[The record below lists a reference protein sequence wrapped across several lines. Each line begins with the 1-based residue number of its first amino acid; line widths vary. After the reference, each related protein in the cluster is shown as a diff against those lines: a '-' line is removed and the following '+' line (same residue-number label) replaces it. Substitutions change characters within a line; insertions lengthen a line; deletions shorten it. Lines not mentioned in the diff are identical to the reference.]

1 MNPHLIIAEDKHR
14 AAPGSIR
21 SAQFRRMIA
30 LVWPHRRFIA
40 RGIVAGVGYAVFSAV
55 SVAALVPVLK
65 VLLSEEGLHGW
76 VDRASAEV
84 RLGAEL
90 DLYRPAD
97 DAGGARADVSAVVI
111 QRIRG
116 EPLRRAEV
124 PALSLIHAVAGQ
136 RLAPRECLRRIAEWD
151 ADEPVRIGITSI
163 ANAAGQPVERAVDL
177 RPLGIHWRA
186 GRWAASLVPRAVTR
200 QARYQGLLY
209 VLVAVAAAVIISNTF
224 RFLAEYCISVGTFRA
239 MMDLRRALYRKVLR
253 LPMSFFTHNIS
264 DLVSRFVQDVQE
276 IQRGVLALFGRMFH
290 EPIRAVALFC
300 LAVSMNW
307 RLTLV
312 TLAIA
317 PWAILLFWYVGRS
330 IRKANQ
336 RLLLGYGRMIGA
348 LEATLTAM
356 TTIKAYTSEHAE
368 RKRLWRIDRRM
379 FIEQIRIAAL
389 QAFLRPMLEVIGVI
403 AIVVV
408 AAWLGGQVIDGDI
421 KLDQFG
427 ALVFVFIMMFQP
439 LRTVGDLYARVQ
451 RAAAGAERIFSV
463 LDSPVEEDVLDGGAP
478 LAPLRHSIEFRDVVF
493 SYPGAAAPA
502 INGAT
507 LSVNRGEVVA
517 IVGPN
522 GSGKTTLMNLLLRFY
537 DPQQGR
543 ILFDGSDIREAT
555 LQSLREQISLV
566 TQDAVV
572 FAVSMGDNIA
582 YGAPDATEQQII
594 DAARRAYA
602 EDFIQALPDGYD
614 TVSGDRGSTLSGG
627 QRQRLSIARA
637 ILRDAPILIFDEAT
651 SQIDTE
657 SEMRIQTA
665 LREFSSGRTT
675 FVIAHR
681 LSTIKFAHRIV
692 VLDEGQVIDTGTH
705 EQLLARCPLYQILCR
720 TQLVE

>member
-1 MNPHLIIAEDKHR
+1 MNPHFVIADDKHR

-21 SAQFRRMIA
+21 SPQFRRMIG
-30 LVWPHRRFIA
+30 LVWPHRRFIV
-40 RGIVAGVGYAVFSAV
+40 RGIFAGVGYAVFSAV

-76 VDRASAEV
+76 VDRTSAEA

-90 DLYRPAD
+90 DVYRPAD
-97 DAGGARADVSAVVI
+97 DAAEAPADLSAVVI

-124 PALSLIHAVAGQ
+124 PALSLIHTVAGRQ
-136 RLAPRECLRRIAEWD
+136 LAPRECFRRIAEWD
-151 ADEPVRIGITSI
+151 ADEAVRIGITSI
-163 ANAAGQPVERAVDL
+163 ANAAGQPVERAVEL
-177 RPLGIHWRA
+177 RALGIHWRA
-186 GRWAASLVPRAVTR
+186 GRWAASLVPRAVTPE
-200 QARYQGLLY
+200 ARYRGLLY
-209 VLVAVAAAVIISNTF
+209 VLAAVAVAVLISNAF
-224 RFLAEYCISVGTFRA
+224 RFIAEYSISLGTFRA

-253 LPMSFFTHNIS
+253 LPMSFFAHNIS

-276 IQRGVLALFGRMFH
+276 IQRGVLALFGRMFR
-290 EPIRAVALFC
+290 EPVRAVALFG
-300 LAVSMNW
+300 LAISMNW

-317 PWAILLFWYVGRS
+317 PWAILLFWFVGRS
-330 IRKANQ
+330 IRRSNQ
-336 RLLLGYGRMIGA
+336 RLLLGYGMMIGA

-356 TTIKAYTSEHAE
+356 STIKAFTSENAE
-368 RKRLWRIDRRM
+368 RKRLWRIDRKM
-379 FIEQIRIAAL
+379 FTEQIRIAAL

-408 AAWLGGQVIDGDI
+408 AAWLGGQVIDGEI

-427 ALVFVFIMMFQP
+427 ALVFVFVMMFQP

-451 RAAAGAERIFSV
+451 RAAAGAQRIFSV
-463 LDSPVEEDVLDGGAP
+463 LDSPVEEEVLAGAAP
-478 LAPLRHSIEFRDVVF
+478 LAPLRDSIEFRDLVF
-493 SYPGAAAPA
+493 TYPGAATPA
-502 INGAT
+502 INCANLT
-507 LSVNRGEVVA
+507 VRRGEIVA
-517 IVGPN
+517 IAGPN

-537 DPQQGR
+537 DPQQGQ
-543 ILFDGSDIREAT
+543 ILFDGSDIREVT

-572 FAVSMGDNIA
+572 FAVSMADNIA
-582 YGAPDATEQQII
+582 YGAPDATEQRII

-602 EDFIQALPDGYD
+602 DDFIRALPGGYD

-651 SQIDTE
+651 SQIDAE

-681 LSTIKFAHRIV
+681 LSTLKFAHRIV
-692 VLDEGQVIDTGTH
+692 VLNEGQVVDTGTH
-705 EQLLARCPLYQILCR
+705 EQLLARCPLYQMLCR